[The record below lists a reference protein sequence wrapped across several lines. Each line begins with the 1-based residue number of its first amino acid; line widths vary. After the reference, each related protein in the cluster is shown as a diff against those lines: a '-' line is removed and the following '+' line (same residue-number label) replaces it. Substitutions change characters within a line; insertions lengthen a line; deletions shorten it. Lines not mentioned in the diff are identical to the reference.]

1 MRMQKRL
8 LFCTLAAMSSQSM
21 AAAYKIPE
29 QSINSTALAGAYVA
43 NAHGSDASY
52 YNPAAMTFNEEGAML
67 EGGLTFIQLSSIDY
81 TGAGFTDSTKTENF
95 VLPTFH
101 YVSPSVGNAR
111 FGLSLLVPAGLSKRW
126 KGVGRAFAQEFTLE
140 TIEINPNI
148 GYKIND
154 RFSIGG
160 GVRAVYTKG
169 RVESSD
175 SAFPPVT
182 LGRTLKGD
190 SWDFGYNL
198 ALQFRATDDL
208 DLAATYRSK
217 VELDVEG
224 YAKLFG
230 SIPPGNPGAGTPLPT
245 YEGGAAVTV
254 PIPATLALAAAYTF
268 REKTTVEFTYERN
281 YWSAYKDLNFS
292 YDTALNPVFTAAF
305 DDPTPKNWD
314 DTNTYRIGVTH
325 QLNPKWTLMAGF
337 AYDESPAPK
346 ETIGFELPDSD
357 AKIYSIG
364 ARYKHSDALSLGG
377 AFLYDRKDKLT
388 LAPGENSVNGLLA
401 AGAEFENARAYL
413 LTVGFEYKF

>member
-1 MRMQKRL
+1 MKMQKRL
-8 LFCTLAAMSSQSM
+8 LFCTLAAMSSQPM

-52 YNPAAMTFNEEGAML
+52 YNPAAMVFNEDRAML
-67 EGGLTFIQLSSIDY
+67 EGDLTWVHLSSIDY
-81 TGAGFTDSTKTENF
+81 TGPPGFSDSTKTENF
-95 VLPTFH
+95 ILPAFH
-101 YVSPSVGNAR
+101 YVSPSFGNAR
-111 FGLSLLVPAGLSKRW
+111 FGLSAVVPAGLSKRW

-140 TIEINPNI
+140 TIEINPNM

-169 RVESSD
+169 RVESVPDLSIGV
-175 SAFPPVT
+175 PV
-182 LGRTLKGD
+182 GRTMKGD
-190 SWDFGYNL
+190 SWDFGWNL
-198 ALQFRATDDL
+198 AAHLRATEDL
-208 DLAATYRSK
+208 NLSATYRSK
-217 VELDVEG
+217 VNLDVEG
-224 YAKLFG
+224 YADLF
-230 SIPPGNPGAGTPLPT
+230 SFAGPI
-245 YEGGAAVTV
+245 YMGDASVSV

-268 REKTTVEFTYERN
+268 GEKTTVEFTYERN
-281 YWSAYKDLNFS
+281 YWSAYDNLNFDYS
-292 YDTALNPVFTAAF
+292 TPQLPVF
-305 DDPTPKNWD
+305 DDPIPKDWD

-364 ARYKHSDALSLGG
+364 ARYRHSDALSLGA

-388 LAPGENSVNGLLA
+388 LAPGENTVNGLLA
-401 AGAEFENARAYL
+401 AGAEFEDARAYL
-413 LTVGFEYKF
+413 LTVGLEYKF